1 MEQFKNILLGFL
13 IALVLCLSYQL
24 HTHQSRDHYNED
36 YTQHETD
43 RRSERSDEMFD
54 RFLDLIIELKK
65 LENDK
70 QI

>member
-13 IALVLCLSYQL
+13 IASVLCLSYQL
-24 HTHQSRDHYNED
+24 HTHKDHNHYDEV
-36 YTQHETD
+36 YTEEEVGRLD
-43 RRSERSDEMFD
+43 RQDEMFD